1 MSEITVT
8 FGEGVETNYAAI
20 LLDDEQIS
28 AFTGYLRAKGL
39 PKDANAAT
47 PEGRKAINSRAYAV
61 ARHKTALDAAG
72 KAMTDDW
79 RKKTNEVNARRN
91 KASDVMEALQ
101 AEIKKPV
108 AEWETQEASRLK
120 WCQDIMAQFDRDGRV
135 SIDDTADAVTARL
148 GVIKAIEI
156 NFGEFAEMFDT
167 AVSAKHVAVETL
179 TAAVARLTK
188 QEADSAELERLRL
201 DAAQRAEEDAARVAA
216 EEAEKLAAEARAARE
231 RIEAERAEAARKQAE
246 AAAAI
251 AAEQAKAE
259 AERQAIRALE
269 EEKARAANALAEQQ
283 RLHQEEI
290 ARVQREA
297 DAKAAAEARVKE
309 EDARRAADAD
319 HREEIVARVM
329 DEAAHDVARI
339 MLVSESTAGVL
350 VRAIADGRVRNVK
363 MVW

>member
-1 MSEITVT
+1 MSETT
-8 FGEGVETNYAAI
+8 PAFGEGVETNYAAI

-47 PEGRKAINSRAYAV
+47 PEGRKAINSCAYAV

-91 KASDVMEALQ
+91 KASDAMEALQ

-108 AEWETQEASRLK
+108 TEWETQEASRVK
-120 WCQDIMAQFDRDGRV
+120 WCQDIMAQIDRDGRV
-135 SIDDTADAVTARL
+135 SIDDTADAVQVRL
-148 GVIKAIEI
+148 GVIETIKI
-156 NFGEFAEMFDT
+156 NFGEFAEMFDA

-179 TAAVARLTK
+179 AAAVARLTK
-188 QEADSAELERLRL
+188 QEADSAELYRLRS
-201 DAAQRAEEDAARVAA
+201 DAALRAEEDAARVAA

-231 RIEAERAEAARKQAE
+231 RIEAERAEAACKKAE
-246 AAAAI
+246 E

-259 AERQAIRALE
+259 SERQAAQALE
-269 EEKARAANALAEQQ
+269 QERLRAAAGLAEQHRQ
-283 RLHQEEI
+283 HQEEL
-290 ARVQREA
+290 ARIQREA

-309 EDARRAADAD
+309 EDARRAADME
-319 HREEIVARVM
+319 HREEIMARVM
-329 DEAAHDVARI
+329 EAMCMVAGCDVGSPRA
-339 MLVSESTAGVL
+339 ESILGPV
-350 VRAIADGRVRNVK
+350 VRAITDGRIPNVR
-363 MVW
+363 MIF